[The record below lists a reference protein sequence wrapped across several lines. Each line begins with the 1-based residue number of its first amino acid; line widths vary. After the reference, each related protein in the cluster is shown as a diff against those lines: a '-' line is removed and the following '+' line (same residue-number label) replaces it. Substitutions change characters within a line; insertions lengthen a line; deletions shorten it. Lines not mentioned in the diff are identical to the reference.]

1 MFNAERWAEAFV
13 KVCGE
18 HLEKDVNNAFDK
30 ALVEQ
35 CHAGISVLKTA
46 NHILLRM
53 NSSVSGS
60 TAAAQFNGFLRSALK
75 KCGYDGKESGI
86 EAACATVF
94 LLIQRNILKYTN
106 LLIDAIE
113 DLTLKKRNILTVELD
128 CAEKPDDGFVEDLKK
143 TLKKREGVNEVR
155 VTVVLMPE
163 LLGGYRVNIGG
174 YRQDFS
180 IQGQIKQL
188 EQALTC
194 AQ

>member
-18 HLEKDVNNAFDK
+18 HLEKDAAATFDK
-30 ALVEQ
+30 AVVEQ
-35 CHAGISVLKTA
+35 CHAGTSVLKTA
-46 NHILLRM
+46 HHALMRM
-53 NSSVSGS
+53 NNSVSGS
-60 TAAAQFNGFLRSALK
+60 TAAAQFNGFLRSALQ
-75 KCGYDGKESGI
+75 KCGYTGEESGI

-94 LLIQRNILKYTN
+94 LLIQRDMLKSTH

-113 DLTLKKRNILTVELD
+113 DLTLKRRNILTVALD

-143 TLKKREGVNEVR
+143 TLKEREGVNEVR

-163 LLGGYRVNIGG
+163 LLGGYRVNFGD

-180 IQGQIKQL
+180 ILGQMKQL
-188 EQALTC
+188 EQALAC
-194 AQ
+194 VQ